1 MRLTELDDA
10 IDLSA
15 YHDKLNPKLWADGR
29 LHPEVRAAMLKIAKA
44 FYEFVGVTMP
54 VLDITFT
61 GSNAAFN
68 YTDFSDIDIHIIT
81 RYDDVGATA
90 DNLFSTKK
98 ALWSNTHDIKIKG
111 YAVELYVEDE
121 KNPVTALGVWSLRR
135 NKWVNMPSYR
145 TPDVDDSV
153 IRAKVEELEFEIN
166 DYLKSDDVDSGEI
179 TKLIDKLK
187 TMRKAGLAKGGEF
200 SVENLAFKA
209 IRNAGYID
217 KLLKARLHADDV
229 KLTLETLREGYDEE
243 DATGPHLDRLVR
255 VT

>member
-1 MRLTELDDA
+1 
-10 IDLSA
+10 
-15 YHDKLNPKLWADGR
+15 
-29 LHPEVRAAMLKIAKA
+29 
-44 FYEFVGVTMP
+44 MP

-187 TMRKAGLAKGGEF
+187 TMRKAGLAKG
-200 SVENLAFKA
+200 S
-209 IRNAGYID
+209 
-217 KLLKARLHADDV
+217 
-229 KLTLETLREGYDEE
+229 
-243 DATGPHLDRLVR
+243 RLVCTRTTLSSHWRHCVKATTKRTPR
-255 VT
+255 VHILIGLCASPDTKS